1 MVSCLIS
8 LFNVKYGRQRKLN
21 YTSIPSAFSLAKKY
35 NLLLK
40 RLNCGHV
47 TSRSRSGDNHVVG
60 LNCKISFI
68 GLVVQYVKLWHTF
81 QKDILTRIYLRE
93 LQRQTKT
100 NSLWIV
106 LNYAM

>member
-1 MVSCLIS
+1 M
-8 LFNVKYGRQRKLN
+8 FNKPFQNVKYGRQRKLN
-21 YTSIPSAFSLAKKY
+21 YTSISSAFSLAKKY

-47 TSRSRSGDNHVVG
+47 TSRSRSGDNQVVW

-68 GLVVQYVKLWHTF
+68 GLV
-81 QKDILTRIYLRE
+81 LTHINKNVFKE